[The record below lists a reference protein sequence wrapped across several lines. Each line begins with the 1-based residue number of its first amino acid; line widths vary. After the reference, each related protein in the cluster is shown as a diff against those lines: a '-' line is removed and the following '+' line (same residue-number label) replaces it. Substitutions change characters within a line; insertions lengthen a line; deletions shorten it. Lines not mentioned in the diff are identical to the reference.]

1 MGISPY
7 ETARIERDMAR
18 ESQGSDMMELLDSL
32 EAQVAEGRRVLLSNR
47 IMVDEGEFMAILDQL
62 RDCIPGEVK
71 QARRVLQERQKIII
85 DAQSEAARII
95 TMAKE
100 KSEYL
105 VSQHGVTAE
114 ARYRGEDSLR
124 DARDKASRSMA
135 AIDTYARERLEV
147 VERVILDNLAE
158 IERAKGSLTQA

>member
-1 MGISPY
+1 MSQ
-7 ETARIERDMAR
+7 
-18 ESQGSDMMELLDSL
+18 ESHGRDMMELLDRL
-32 EAQVAEGRRVLLSNR
+32 EAQVAEGKRVLLSNR
-47 IMVDEGEFMAILDQL
+47 IMVEEGEFMALLDQL
-62 RDCIPGEVK
+62 RDSIPVEVT

-85 DAQSEAARII
+85 DAQTEATKII

-100 KSEYL
+100 RSEYL

-124 DARDKASRSMA
+124 EARERANRSMS
-135 AIDTYARERLEV
+135 AIDKYARERLETI
-147 VERVILDNLAE
+147 EHVIRENLAE

>member
-1 MGISPY
+1 ML
-7 ETARIERDMAR
+7 
-18 ESQGSDMMELLDSL
+18 ELLDML
-32 EAQVAEGRRVLLSNR
+32 ESQVAEGRRVLLSNR

-62 RDCIPGEVK
+62 RVSIPTEVK

-85 DAQSEAARII
+85 DAQTEATRII

-100 KSEYL
+100 RSEYL

-124 DARDKASRSMA
+124 DARDKANRSMS
-135 AIDTYARERLEV
+135 AIDKYARERLEN
-147 VERVILDNLAE
+147 VEKVIRDNLAE
-158 IERAKGSLTQA
+158 IERAKGSMSQA

>member
-1 MGISPY
+1 MGHDSHG
-7 ETARIERDMAR
+7 RDML
-18 ESQGSDMMELLDSL
+18 ELLDML
-32 EAQVAEGRRVLLSNR
+32 ESQVAEGRRVLLSNR

-62 RDCIPGEVK
+62 RVSIPTEVK

-85 DAQSEAARII
+85 DAQTEATRII

-100 KSEYL
+100 RSEYL

-124 DARDKASRSMA
+124 DARDKANRSMS
-135 AIDTYARERLEV
+135 AIDKYARERLEN
-147 VERVILDNLAE
+147 VEKVIRDNLAE
-158 IERAKGSLTQA
+158 IERAKGSMSQA

>member
-1 MGISPY
+1 MGHDSHG
-7 ETARIERDMAR
+7 RDML
-18 ESQGSDMMELLDSL
+18 ELLDML
-32 EAQVAEGRRVLLSNR
+32 EAHVAEGRRVLLSNR

-62 RDCIPGEVK
+62 RVSIPTEVK

-85 DAQSEAARII
+85 DAQTEATRIL

-100 KSEYL
+100 RSEYL

-124 DARDKASRSMA
+124 DARDKANRSMS
-135 AIDTYARERLEV
+135 AIDKYARERLEN
-147 VERVILDNLAE
+147 VEKVIRDNLAE
-158 IERAKGSLTQA
+158 IERAKGSMSQA